1 MQQLLLLELQ
11 ELELLLQLQVK
22 HEREK
27 QMAAP
32 PLLPRS
38 NVTSPNL
45 GFTKCDWLFALF
57 FFFCMFPTGMDN
69 LETQVMVM
77 ETQMEDCFSLRCFDM
92 LSVCKNLVCTSNAPS
107 TNAT

>member
-57 FFFCMFPTGMDN
+57 FFLHVPHRYGQLGDSSDGN
-69 LETQVMVM
+69 G
-77 ETQMEDCFSLRCFDM
+77 D
-92 LSVCKNLVCTSNAPS
+92 SNGGLFQS
-107 TNAT
+107 